1 MISKHPQNI
10 NHLADMLSENK
21 HQNSQYM
28 RIVSVLKHL
37 RDTGAISLKE
47 YNKAKDYYARLT
59 GADIV
64 IAN

>member
-1 MISKHPQNI
+1 
-10 NHLADMLSENK
+10 MLSENK

-28 RIVSVLKHL
+28 RIVSVLKHF